1 MRSSSFSFQ
10 NVSKRFDSIM
20 ALDDISLEIP
30 TNSIFGLLGPNGSG
44 KSTLMRILAGLIKSW
59 DGSIHIKDKSYN
71 SESRWQL
78 KNFGFLIEAPSFYE
92 YLSAYDNLKI
102 FSRLTN
108 SRADSIDNVLR
119 TVNLFD
125 RKKDKVKTY
134 SYGMKQRLGL
144 AQSLLHDPDFLI
156 LDEPNNGLDPAGVR
170 EMSRI
175 INKLQRNGKTIC
187 VSTHILSE
195 VDTLCTHAAILNK
208 GKQIATVEL
217 DDKYHNYNTYLLH
230 VEEEKTIIEKFKGN
244 NDFELEKIDKNSI
257 ILRTSLHNALNTLR
271 KMNLNESGLKH
282 ITKQSNLVRYFNA

>member
-59 DGSIHIKDKSYN
+59 DGSIHLKDKSYN

-195 VDTLCTHAAILNK
+195 VDTLCTHAAILKK
-208 GKQIATVEL
+208 GKQIASVEL

-244 NDFELEKIDKNSI
+244 NDFELEQIDKNSI
-257 ILRTSLHNALNTLR
+257 ILRTSLDNALNTLR

>member
-195 VDTLCTHAAILNK
+195 VDTLCTHAAILKK
-208 GKQIATVEL
+208 GKQIASVEL
-217 DDKYHNYNTYLLH
+217 DDEYHNYNTYLLH

>member
-175 INKLQRNGKTIC
+175 INKLQRYGKTIC

-195 VDTLCTHAAILNK
+195 VDTLCTHAAILKK
-208 GKQIATVEL
+208 GKQIASVEL

-257 ILRTSLHNALNTLR
+257 ILRTSLDNALNTLR

>member
-1 MRSSSFSFQ
+1 MSSSSFSFQ

-20 ALDDISLEIP
+20 ALDDISLKIP

-195 VDTLCTHAAILNK
+195 VDTLCTHAAILKK
-208 GKQIATVEL
+208 GKQIASVEL

-257 ILRTSLHNALNTLR
+257 ILRTSLDNALNTLR
-271 KMNLNESGLKH
+271 KMNLNESA
-282 ITKQSNLVRYFNA
+282 N

>member
-10 NVSKRFDSIM
+10 NVSKRFDSID
-20 ALDDISLEIP
+20 ALDGISLEVP

-59 DGSIHIKDKSYN
+59 DGSINIRDKSYS
-71 SESRWQL
+71 SENGWAL
-78 KNFGFLIEAPSFYE
+78 NNFGFLIEAPSFYE

-108 SRADSIDNVLR
+108 SLEDSIDDVLR
-119 TVNLFD
+119 TVNLFE
-125 RKKDKVKTY
+125 RKKDKVKTF

-144 AQSLLHDPDFLI
+144 AQSLLHDPDILI

-195 VDTLCTHAAILNK
+195 VDTLCTHAAILKK
-208 GKQIATVEL
+208 GKQIASVEL

-257 ILRTSLHNALNTLR
+257 ILRTSLDNALNTLR

>member
-1 MRSSSFSFQ
+1 
-10 NVSKRFDSIM
+10 
-20 ALDDISLEIP
+20 
-30 TNSIFGLLGPNGSG
+30 
-44 KSTLMRILAGLIKSW
+44 MRILAGLIKSW

-195 VDTLCTHAAILNK
+195 VDTLCTHAAILKK
-208 GKQIATVEL
+208 GKQIASVEL
-217 DDKYHNYNTYLLH
+217 DDEYHNYNTYLLH

-257 ILRTSLHNALNTLR
+257 ILRTSLDNALNTLR
-271 KMNLNESGLKH
+271 EMNLNEAGLKH

>member
-59 DGSIHIKDKSYN
+59 DGSIHIKNKIYN

-102 FSRLTN
+102 FSRLT
-108 SRADSIDNVLR
+108 SSSADSIDNVLR

-195 VDTLCTHAAILNK
+195 VDTLCTHAAILKK
-208 GKQIATVEL
+208 GKQIASVEL
-217 DDKYHNYNTYLLH
+217 DDEYHNYNTYLLN

-257 ILRTSLHNALNTLR
+257 ILRTSLDNALNTLR

>member
-1 MRSSSFSFQ
+1 VKSSSFSFQ

-195 VDTLCTHAAILNK
+195 VDTLCTHAAILKK
-208 GKQIATVEL
+208 GKQIASVEL
-217 DDKYHNYNTYLLH
+217 DDEYHNYNTYLLH

-257 ILRTSLHNALNTLR
+257 ILRTSLDNALNTLR

>member
-1 MRSSSFSFQ
+1 MKSSSFSFQ
-10 NVSKRFDSIM
+10 NVSKRFESIM

-195 VDTLCTHAAILNK
+195 VDTLCTHAAILKK
-208 GKQIATVEL
+208 GKQIASVEL
-217 DDKYHNYNTYLLH
+217 DDKYHNYNTYLLY

-257 ILRTSLHNALNTLR
+257 ILRTSLDNALNTLR

>member
-195 VDTLCTHAAILNK
+195 VDTLCTHAAILKK
-208 GKQIATVEL
+208 GKQIASVEL

>member
-10 NVSKRFDSIM
+10 NVSKRFDSID
-20 ALDDISLEIP
+20 ALDGISLEVP

-59 DGSIHIKDKSYN
+59 DGSINIRDKSYS
-71 SESRWQL
+71 SENGWAL
-78 KNFGFLIEAPSFYE
+78 NNFGFLIEAPSFYE

-108 SRADSIDNVLR
+108 SSARSIDDVLN
-119 TVNLFD
+119 TVNLFE
-125 RKKDKVKTY
+125 RKKDKVKTF

-144 AQSLLHDPDFLI
+144 AQSLLHDPDILI

-195 VDTLCTHAAILNK
+195 VDTLCTHAAILKK
-208 GKQIATVEL
+208 GKQIASVKL
-217 DDKYHNYNTYLLH
+217 DDEYHNYSTYLLH

-244 NDFELEKIDKNSI
+244 DDFEVEKIDKNSI
-257 ILRTSLHNALNTLR
+257 ILRTSLDNALNTLR
-271 KMNLNESGLKH
+271 KMNLNDSGLKH

>member
-1 MRSSSFSFQ
+1 VSSSSFSFQ

-195 VDTLCTHAAILNK
+195 VDTLCTHAAILKK
-208 GKQIATVEL
+208 GKQIASVEL

-257 ILRTSLHNALNTLR
+257 ILRTSLDNALNTLR

-282 ITKQSNLVRYFNA
+282 ITKQSNMVRYFNA

>member
-1 MRSSSFSFQ
+1 VRSSSFSFQ

-195 VDTLCTHAAILNK
+195 VDTLCTHAAILKK
-208 GKQIATVEL
+208 GKQIASVEL

-230 VEEEKTIIEKFKGN
+230 VEEEKTIMEKFKGN
-244 NDFELEKIDKNSI
+244 DDFEAEKIDKNSI
-257 ILRTSLHNALNTLR
+257 ILRTSLDNALNTLR

>member
-1 MRSSSFSFQ
+1 VRSSSFSFQ

-156 LDEPNNGLDPAGVR
+156 LDEPNNGLDPTGVR

-257 ILRTSLHNALNTLR
+257 ILRTSLDNALNTLR

>member
-1 MRSSSFSFQ
+1 
-10 NVSKRFDSIM
+10 M

-59 DGSIHIKDKSYN
+59 DGSIHIKDESYN
-71 SESRWQL
+71 SESRWHL

-102 FSRLTN
+102 FSRLT
-108 SRADSIDNVLR
+108 SSSADSIDKVLR

-195 VDTLCTHAAILNK
+195 VDTLCTHAAILKK
-208 GKQIATVEL
+208 GKQIASVEL
-217 DDKYHNYNTYLLH
+217 DDEYHNYNTYLLN

-257 ILRTSLHNALNTLR
+257 IIRTSLDNALNTLR

>member
-108 SRADSIDNVLR
+108 SRADSIDDVLR

-195 VDTLCTHAAILNK
+195 VDTLCTHAAILKK
-208 GKQIATVEL
+208 GKQIASVEL

-230 VEEEKTIIEKFKGN
+230 VVQEKTIIEKFKGN

-257 ILRTSLHNALNTLR
+257 ILRTSLDNALNTLR

>member
-10 NVSKRFDSIM
+10 NVSKRFDNIK
-20 ALDDISLEIP
+20 ALDEISFEIP
-30 TNSIFGLLGPNGSG
+30 KNSIFGLLGPNGSG

-59 DGSIHIKDKSYN
+59 DCSINIKDKCYN

-78 KNFGFLIEAPSFYE
+78 KDFGFLIEAPSFYE

-108 SRADSIDNVLR
+108 SRANSIDNVLR

-144 AQSLLHDPDFLI
+144 AQSLLHDPDILI

-195 VDTLCTHAAILNK
+195 VDTLCTHAAILKK
-208 GKQIATVEL
+208 GKQIASVEL

>member
-1 MRSSSFSFQ
+1 
-10 NVSKRFDSIM
+10 M

-195 VDTLCTHAAILNK
+195 VDTLCTHAAILKK
-208 GKQIATVEL
+208 GKQIASVEL
-217 DDKYHNYNTYLLH
+217 DDEYHNYNTYLLH

-257 ILRTSLHNALNTLR
+257 ILRTSLDNALNTLR

-282 ITKQSNLVRYFNA
+282 ITKQSNLVQYFNA

>member
-1 MRSSSFSFQ
+1 
-10 NVSKRFDSIM
+10 M

-175 INKLQRNGKTIC
+175 INKLQHNGKTIC

-195 VDTLCTHAAILNK
+195 VDTLCTHAAILKK
-208 GKQIATVEL
+208 GKQIASVEL
-217 DDKYHNYNTYLLH
+217 DDDYHNYNTYLLH

-257 ILRTSLHNALNTLR
+257 ILRTSLDNALNTLR

>member
-1 MRSSSFSFQ
+1 
-10 NVSKRFDSIM
+10 M

-195 VDTLCTHAAILNK
+195 VDTLCTHAAILKK
-208 GKQIATVEL
+208 GKQIASVEL
-217 DDKYHNYNTYLLH
+217 DDEYHNYNTYLLH
-230 VEEEKTIIEKFKGN
+230 VEDEKTIIEKFKGN
-244 NDFELEKIDKNSI
+244 DDFEVEKIDKNSI
-257 ILRTSLHNALNTLR
+257 ILRTSLDNALNTLR

>member
-1 MRSSSFSFQ
+1 MRSSYFSFQ
-10 NVSKRFDSIM
+10 NVSKRFDNIK
-20 ALDDISLEIP
+20 ALDGISLEIP
-30 TNSIFGLLGPNGSG
+30 KNSIFGLLGPNGSG

-59 DGSIHIKDKSYN
+59 DGSVHIKDMSYN

-108 SRADSIDNVLR
+108 SRADSIYNVLR

-144 AQSLLHDPDFLI
+144 AQSLLHDPDILI

-195 VDTLCTHAAILNK
+195 VDTLCTHAAILKK
-208 GKQIATVEL
+208 GKQIASVEL

-244 NDFELEKIDKNSI
+244 DDFEVEKIDKNSI
-257 ILRTSLHNALNTLR
+257 ILRTSLDNALNTLR
-271 KMNLNESGLKH
+271 KMNLNDSGLKH

>member
-1 MRSSSFSFQ
+1 MISSSFSFQ
-10 NVSKRFDSIM
+10 NVSKRFDSII

-108 SRADSIDNVLR
+108 SRADSIDNVLH

-156 LDEPNNGLDPAGVR
+156 LDEPNNGLDPTGVR

-195 VDTLCTHAAILNK
+195 VDTLCTHAAILKK
-208 GKQIATVEL
+208 GKQIASVEL

>member
-1 MRSSSFSFQ
+1 VSSSSFSFQ

-20 ALDDISLEIP
+20 ALDDISLKIP

-102 FSRLTN
+102 FSRLTD
-108 SRADSIDNVLR
+108 SSADSIDNVLR

-144 AQSLLHDPDFLI
+144 AQSLLHDPDILI

-195 VDTLCTHAAILNK
+195 VDTLCTHAAILKK
-208 GKQIATVEL
+208 GKQIASVEL

-257 ILRTSLHNALNTLR
+257 ILRTSLDNALNTLR
-271 KMNLNESGLKH
+271 EMNLNEAGLKH

>member
-1 MRSSSFSFQ
+1 MKSSSFSFQ

-44 KSTLMRILAGLIKSW
+44 KSTLMRILAGLIKSL

-195 VDTLCTHAAILNK
+195 VDTLCTHAAILKK
-208 GKQIATVEL
+208 GKQIASVEL

-244 NDFELEKIDKNSI
+244 NDFELEKIDKSSI
-257 ILRTSLHNALNTLR
+257 ILRTSLDNALNTLR

-282 ITKQSNLVRYFNA
+282 ITKQSNLVRL

>member
-1 MRSSSFSFQ
+1 VSSSSFSFQ

-195 VDTLCTHAAILNK
+195 VDTLCTHAAILKK
-208 GKQIATVEL
+208 GKQIASVEL
-217 DDKYHNYNTYLLH
+217 DDEYHNYNTYLLH

-257 ILRTSLHNALNTLR
+257 ILRTSLDNALNTLR

>member
-1 MRSSSFSFQ
+1 
-10 NVSKRFDSIM
+10 M

-144 AQSLLHDPDFLI
+144 AQSLLHDPDILI

-170 EMSRI
+170 EMSKI

-195 VDTLCTHAAILNK
+195 VDTLCTHAAILKK
-208 GKQIATVEL
+208 GKQIASVEL
-217 DDKYHNYNTYLLH
+217 DDEYHNYNTYLLH

-257 ILRTSLHNALNTLR
+257 ILRTSLDNALNTLR

>member
-1 MRSSSFSFQ
+1 
-10 NVSKRFDSIM
+10 M

-59 DGSIHIKDKSYN
+59 DGFINIKDKSYN

-195 VDTLCTHAAILNK
+195 VDTLCTHAAILK
-208 GKQIATVEL
+208 RGKQIASVEL
-217 DDKYHNYNTYLLH
+217 DDEYHNYNTYLLH

-257 ILRTSLHNALNTLR
+257 ILRTSLDNALNTLR
-271 KMNLNESGLKH
+271 KMNLNEFGLKH

>member
-195 VDTLCTHAAILNK
+195 VDTLCTHAAILKK
-208 GKQIATVEL
+208 GKQIASVEL
-217 DDKYHNYNTYLLH
+217 DDEYHNYNTYLLH
-230 VEEEKTIIEKFKGN
+230 VEDEKTIIEKFKGN
-244 NDFELEKIDKNSI
+244 DDFEVEKIDKNSI
-257 ILRTSLHNALNTLR
+257 ILRTSLDNALNTLR

>member
-10 NVSKRFDSIM
+10 NVSKRFDSIT

>member
-1 MRSSSFSFQ
+1 MKSSSLSFQ
-10 NVSKRFDSIM
+10 NVSKHFDSIK
-20 ALDDISLEIP
+20 ALDGISLKIP

-59 DGSIHIKDKSYN
+59 DGSINVKDKSYN

-102 FSRLTN
+102 FSRLSN
-108 SRADSIDNVLR
+108 SRANSIDNVLR

-144 AQSLLHDPDFLI
+144 AQSLLHDPDILI

-175 INKLQRNGKTIC
+175 ISKLQRNGKTIC

-195 VDTLCTHAAILNK
+195 VDTLCTHAAILKK
-208 GKQIATVEL
+208 GKQIASVEL
-217 DDKYHNYNTYLLH
+217 DNEYHNYNTYLLH
-230 VEEEKTIIEKFKGN
+230 VEEEKTIIEKFKEN
-244 NDFELEKIDKNSI
+244 DDFEVKKIDNNSV
-257 ILRTSLHNALNTLR
+257 ILSTSLDDALNTLR
-271 KMNLNESGLKH
+271 KMNLNECGLKH

>member
-1 MRSSSFSFQ
+1 MKSSSFSFQ

-44 KSTLMRILAGLIKSW
+44 KSTLMRILAGLIRSW
-59 DGSIHIKDKSYN
+59 DGSINIKDKSYN

-102 FSRLTN
+102 FSRLTD
-108 SRADSIDNVLR
+108 SSSVSIDNVLR
-119 TVNLFD
+119 TVNLFE

-144 AQSLLHDPDFLI
+144 AQSLLHDPDILI

-170 EMSRI
+170 EMSKI

-195 VDTLCTHAAILNK
+195 VDTLCTHAAILKK
-208 GKQIATVEL
+208 GKQIASVEL
-217 DDKYHNYNTYLLH
+217 DDEYHNYNTYLLH
-230 VEEEKTIIEKFKGN
+230 VEEEKTIIEKFEGN
-244 NDFELEKIDKNSI
+244 DDFEVEKIDKNSL
-257 ILRTSLHNALNTLR
+257 ILRTSLDNALNTICN
-271 KMNLNESGLKH
+271 MNLNDSGLKL

>member
-1 MRSSSFSFQ
+1 
-10 NVSKRFDSIM
+10 
-20 ALDDISLEIP
+20 
-30 TNSIFGLLGPNGSG
+30 
-44 KSTLMRILAGLIKSW
+44 
-59 DGSIHIKDKSYN
+59 
-71 SESRWQL
+71 
-78 KNFGFLIEAPSFYE
+78 
-92 YLSAYDNLKI
+92 
-102 FSRLTN
+102 
-108 SRADSIDNVLR
+108 
-119 TVNLFD
+119 
-125 RKKDKVKTY
+125 
-134 SYGMKQRLGL
+134 MKQRLGL
-144 AQSLLHDPDFLI
+144 AQSLLHDPDILI

-257 ILRTSLHNALNTLR
+257 ILRTSLDNALNTLR
-271 KMNLNESGLKH
+271 KMNLNESGLKQ

>member
-10 NVSKRFDSIM
+10 NVSKRFDGIM

-195 VDTLCTHAAILNK
+195 VDTLCTHAAILKK
-208 GKQIATVEL
+208 GKQIASVEL
-217 DDKYHNYNTYLLH
+217 DDEYHNYNTYLLH
-230 VEEEKTIIEKFKGN
+230 VEDEKTIIEKFKGN
-244 NDFELEKIDKNSI
+244 DDFEVEKIDKNSI
-257 ILRTSLHNALNTLR
+257 ILRTSLDNALNTLR
-271 KMNLNESGLKH
+271 EMNLNEAGLKH

>member
-1 MRSSSFSFQ
+1 MSSSSFSFQ

-195 VDTLCTHAAILNK
+195 VDTLCTHAAILKK
-208 GKQIATVEL
+208 GKQIASVEL

-257 ILRTSLHNALNTLR
+257 ILRTSLDNALNTLR

>member
-195 VDTLCTHAAILNK
+195 VDTLCTHAAILKK
-208 GKQIATVEL
+208 GKQIASVEL
-217 DDKYHNYNTYLLH
+217 DDEYHNYNTYLLH

-257 ILRTSLHNALNTLR
+257 ILRTSLDNALNTLR